1 MFAHLASECSCSG
14 GAVVELGKAIRNRK
28 LQLIVVE
35 PKNLESAASEKQ
47 SPLPRLV
54 QKAMEI
60 TQGPVDFIYTS
71 NSEARVFEKW
81 RVAKTPEI
89 LVFDRKG
96 ALVYQGAIA
105 ADPKGDEQPELFL
118 SKVLDDIEAGRP
130 SRWTKHE
137 AFGCALLFGPL
148 AR

>member
-1 MFAHLASECSCSG
+1 
-14 GAVVELGKAIRNRK
+14 
-28 LQLIVVE
+28 
-35 PKNLESAASEKQ
+35 
-47 SPLPRLV
+47 
-54 QKAMEI
+54 
-60 TQGPVDFIYTS
+60 
-71 NSEARVFEKW
+71 
-81 RVAKTPEI
+81 VAKTPEV

-130 SRWTKHE
+130 SRWTKRE
-137 AFGCALLFGPL
+137 AFGCALPFGPL